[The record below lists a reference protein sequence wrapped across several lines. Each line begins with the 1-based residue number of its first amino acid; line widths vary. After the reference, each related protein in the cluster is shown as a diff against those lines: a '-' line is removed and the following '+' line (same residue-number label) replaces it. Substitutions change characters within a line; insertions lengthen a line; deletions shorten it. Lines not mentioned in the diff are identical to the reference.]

1 MQIRCADEKR
11 GVKKGIP
18 STVVELQSMKSK
30 VDGKERYLPLT
41 VELRVRQ
48 DGGHDGCSMSGRV
61 AVHGPDDLHAHQA
74 LTTCTRHAGHSV
86 TARLGAYMQITA
98 VAWSAA
104 GGQSP
109 GGCSVKPQTASKMP
123 AACFR
128 WMTCVPG
135 YEGRHAKSIHPK
147 MWQSAEDI
155 HQQMHGELHLAA
167 Q

>member
-86 TARLGAYMQITA
+86 TARLVHTCKSQQWLGAQQGVRA
-98 VAWSAA
+98 QEAA
-104 GGQSP
+104 LSSHKQLQR
-109 GGCSVKPQTASKMP
+109 C
-123 AACFR
+123 
-128 WMTCVPG
+128 
-135 YEGRHAKSIHPK
+135 
-147 MWQSAEDI
+147 
-155 HQQMHGELHLAA
+155 QQRVSDG
-167 Q
+167 